1 MRNTC
6 GTILL
11 AAFLACGISVAPI
24 AAHAQNPLWGW
35 GTQPAANTKWTPE
48 LFADYI
54 GTGQTPHPAVADA
67 DVPDVIQRSSH
78 TADPQPAPGFQP
90 AEPAFSEVLDV
101 RHNGQAMLTTA
112 GGLAMAILG
121 LRTIFGGR
129 RGQES

>member
-54 GTGQTPHPAVADA
+54 GTGQTPHPAVARIVA
-67 DVPDVIQRSSH
+67 PSS
-78 TADPQPAPGFQP
+78 APASKSIRTPSLTPLGTSKVTSP
-90 AEPAFSEVLDV
+90 E
-101 RHNGQAMLTTA
+101 NGPISSPRPVT
-112 GGLAMAILG
+112 
-121 LRTIFGGR
+121 
-129 RGQES
+129 